1 MYVNRRNIFGITS
14 TILLTIQ
21 GFTLFCVRFAHVNK
35 ENINYIKTRLTHS
48 FINLING
55 LITQTDNADHL
66 QRCSSINCSLN
77 LYRLILPT
85 QNRTNIPID
94 WLRIETT
101 DQRNEYHLAEDWL
114 EEVLTEEKKLRLPN
128 ESTKMMF
135 YLPDR
140 VY

>member
-1 MYVNRRNIFGITS
+1 MNLHVNRRNIFGITS
-14 TILLTIQ
+14 TTLLTIQ
-21 GFTLFCVRFAHVNK
+21 GFTLSYVHFVHVDK
-35 ENINYIKTRLTHS
+35 ENINNIKTRLTHS

-94 WLRIETT
+94 WLRIETR
-101 DQRNEYHLAEDWL
+101 DQRNEYRLAEDWI
-114 EEVLTEEKKLRLPN
+114 EGVLTEEKN
-128 ESTKMMF
+128 
-135 YLPDR
+135 
-140 VY
+140 